1 MAGGMP
7 GPDALPWHSWDG
19 RDDWDLNG
27 PEPTTAAEP
36 RPAAPGHDDDLA
48 DITAA
53 VQCVRD
59 DDTAGLAAI
68 VRHGSPGGMLV
79 TAVKLLAEAASE
91 PGASPEHWRRW
102 AAQAVTR
109 P

>member
-1 MAGGMP
+1 MP
-7 GPDALPWHSWDG
+7 GPDDRPWHSWDG
-19 RDDWDLNG
+19 RDDWDLTG
-27 PEPTTAAEP
+27 PEPGPAAEP
-36 RPAAPGHDDDLA
+36 GPGTPAGHDDDLA

-68 VRHGSPGGMLV
+68 LRHGCPGGMLV